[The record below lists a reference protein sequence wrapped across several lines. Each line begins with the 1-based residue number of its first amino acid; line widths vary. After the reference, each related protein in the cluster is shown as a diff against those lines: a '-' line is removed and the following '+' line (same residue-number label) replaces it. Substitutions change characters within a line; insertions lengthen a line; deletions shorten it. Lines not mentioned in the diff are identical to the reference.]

1 MSPLN
6 PNRSD
11 RARMFV
17 IFFGELF
24 GLHRTAVFFR
34 AVVRSA
40 ALRARPPNPH
50 GSRHCL
56 LAPGSGGGALMIA
69 AYRQVVKICGESP
82 PDPPTPTGNGDLSFR
97 SGSPENMNRLRAA
110 GWESLC
116 ADCAEWHVLN
126 STQIYSPFSGHR
138 YPSIPRPGSHRPR
151 SFPAASRLV
160 HSVSGVEPRP
170 IFKAQEPR
178 IRKSGTCRCRKHGKP
193 HKNRENLKIWHLPVP
208 ESGITCRP
216 QSTTCR
222 KLATTCR
229 PASTTCRNLTTTCR
243 PASTTC
249 RNLTTTCRPASTTC
263 RNLATTCRPESTT
276 CRNLAT
282 TCRPASTTRFR
293 HRVAFTPRSD
303 SHPAGDKPGF
313 YRRRPHLERTER
325 IATDTRAVI
334 ETATT
339 CRNLTTTCRP
349 ASTTCRNLTTTC
361 RPASTTC
368 RNLTTTCRPASTTCR
383 NLATTCRPESTTCRN
398 LATTCRPAST
408 TRFRHRVAFTPRSDS
423 HPAGDKPGFYRRR
436 PHLERTERIATDTR
450 AVIETATTCRN
461 LTTTCRPASTTCRNL
476 TTTCRPASTTCRN
489 LTTTCRPAST
499 TCRNLTT
506 TCRPASDTLQVLKT
520 TCRPASTT
528 RFRHRV
534 AFTPRSVRHPA
545 GGKPGFYR
553 GRPHL
558 ERNER
563 IATDTRAK
571 LKTASSSD
579 LKYPP
584 ACRSQSSLSGIAE
597 PVRLSATP
605 RDSFA
610 FD

>member
-116 ADCAEWHVLN
+116 ADCAERHVLK

-151 SFPAASRLV
+151 SFPAALRLV

-178 IRKSGTCRCRKHGKP
+178 IRKSGTCRCPKHGKP

-222 KLATTCR
+222 KLA
-229 PASTTCRNLTTTCR
+229 
-243 PASTTC
+243 
-249 RNLTTTCRPASTTC
+249 TTCRPASTTC

-334 ETATT
+334 ETA
-339 CRNLTTTCRP
+339 
-349 ASTTCRNLTTTC
+349 
-361 RPASTTC
+361 
-368 RNLTTTCRPASTTCR
+368 
-383 NLATTCRPESTTCRN
+383 
-398 LATTCRPAST
+398 
-408 TRFRHRVAFTPRSDS
+408 
-423 HPAGDKPGFYRRR
+423 
-436 PHLERTERIATDTR
+436 
-450 AVIETATTCRN
+450 
-461 LTTTCRPASTTCRNL
+461 
-476 TTTCRPASTTCRN
+476 
-489 LTTTCRPAST
+489 T

>member
-229 PASTTCRNLTTTCR
+229 PASTTCRKLASTCRPESTTCRTASTTCR

-249 RNLTTTCRPASTTC
+249 RPASTTCRPAS
-263 RNLATTCRPESTT
+263 
-276 CRNLAT
+276 
-282 TCRPASTTRFR
+282 
-293 HRVAFTPRSD
+293 
-303 SHPAGDKPGF
+303 
-313 YRRRPHLERTER
+313 
-325 IATDTRAVI
+325 
-334 ETATT
+334 
-339 CRNLTTTCRP
+339 
-349 ASTTCRNLTTTC
+349 
-361 RPASTTC
+361 
-368 RNLTTTCRPASTTCR
+368 
-383 NLATTCRPESTTCRN
+383 
-398 LATTCRPAST
+398 
-408 TRFRHRVAFTPRSDS
+408 
-423 HPAGDKPGFYRRR
+423 
-436 PHLERTERIATDTR
+436 
-450 AVIETATTCRN
+450 
-461 LTTTCRPASTTCRNL
+461 
-476 TTTCRPASTTCRN
+476 
-489 LTTTCRPAST
+489 TTCRPAST

-558 ERNER
+558 ERTER
-563 IATDTRAK
+563 IATDTRAT